1 MGHYATPISQN
12 IDVDCIND
20 APIAVNDSGS
30 TSGPMISISVLN
42 NDTDIDNAYSLQTL
56 SIASF
61 TQPMSGSVVQNG
73 DNLEYTPIGS
83 FS

>member
-1 MGHYATPISQN
+1 M
-12 IDVDCIND
+12 ND
-20 APIAVNDSGS
+20 APVAVDDSGS
-30 TSGPMISISVLN
+30 TSGPMVSLDVLA
-42 NDTDIDNAYSLQTL
+42 NDTDVDNVYTAQTF

-73 DNLEYTPIGS
+73 NNLEYTPIGS